1 VNTHAGYRRHSY
13 RPLEGPGT
21 GEASE
26 DAVSQLAHHRDPSL
40 VSGPTTPAGSK
51 EGIAWVRPTDLATY
65 AAPVVG
71 RGIDLH
77 AELIRRARRT
87 PATTTR
93 AIQRGLPHAPSPTSP
108 LNRQEGLQL

>member
-1 VNTHAGYRRHSY
+1 MNTHAEYRRHGY
-13 RPLEGPGT
+13 RPPEGPVT
-21 GEASE
+21 APASE
-26 DAVSQLAHHRDPSL
+26 EAVSQLAHHRDPSL

-51 EGIAWVRPTDLATY
+51 KGIAWVRPTDFATY
-65 AAPVVG
+65 AAPLVG

-93 AIQRGLPHAPSPTSP
+93 AIQRGLPHSPSPTSP
-108 LNRQEGLQL
+108 LNRQEGPQL

>member
-1 VNTHAGYRRHSY
+1 VNTHAEYRRHNY
-13 RPLEGPGT
+13 RPPEGPVT
-21 GEASE
+21 GPASE
-26 DAVSQLAHHRDPSL
+26 EAGSQLAHHRDPSL

-51 EGIAWVRPTDLATY
+51 KGIAWVRPTDLATY
-65 AAPVVG
+65 AAPLVG

-93 AIQRGLPHAPSPTSP
+93 AIQRGLPHSPSPTSP
-108 LNRQEGLQL
+108 VNRQEGLQL

>member
-1 VNTHAGYRRHSY
+1 MNTHAEYRRHGY
-13 RPLEGPGT
+13 RPPEGPVT
-21 GEASE
+21 APASE
-26 DAVSQLAHHRDPSL
+26 EAVSQLAHDRDPSL

-51 EGIAWVRPTDLATY
+51 KGIAWVRPTDFATY
-65 AAPVVG
+65 AAPLVG

-87 PATTTR
+87 PAMTTR
-93 AIQRGLPHAPSPTSP
+93 AIQRGLPNAPSPTSP